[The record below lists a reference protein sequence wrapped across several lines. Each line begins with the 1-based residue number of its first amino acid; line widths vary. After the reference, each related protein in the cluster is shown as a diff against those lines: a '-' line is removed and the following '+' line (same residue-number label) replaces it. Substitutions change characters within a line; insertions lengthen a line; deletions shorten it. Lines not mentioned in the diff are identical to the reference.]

1 VEEARRGRKQLG
13 MDPPLYDYL
22 LANVREHPVRTSSP
36 FPFHANFAAV
46 PSGSH
51 PMRASLSYPGWLA
64 SFFGTSGKRWRL

>member
-36 FPFHANFAAV
+36 FPFPAEFCCSSVRVSPNACFFIL
-46 PSGSH
+46 P
-51 PMRASLSYPGWLA
+51 WLI
-64 SFFGTSGKRWRL
+64 G